1 MSATKQNMFTK
12 IRMKLSTKLSLSKFY
27 SNIIG
32 IVIKAVVKLNKKS
45 VRFIILKTDEVTNLN
60 YYNLRSLQFE
70 IISFKI
76 LKVKSTL
83 AT

>member
-1 MSATKQNMFTK
+1 MFATQQNMFTK
-12 IRMKLSTKLSLSKFY
+12 IRMKLSTKFSLSKFY

-32 IVIKAVVKLNKKS
+32 IMIKAVVKLNKKS
-45 VRFIILKTDEVTNLN
+45 VRFIKLKTDAVTNLN
-60 YYNLRSLQFE
+60 YYNLSSLQFE